1 MAYTD
6 TFPKA
11 SLGKWR
17 LETVCVPH
25 HEDSLR
31 PARPR
36 PRRARPPPSGSRPAP
51 LPAHAPCR
59 AAAEP
64 HHRPA
69 LPSLRPRRG
78 LNSVNC
84 SGKPEMH
91 GHAVVRSPHFKLNE
105 CVIIS

>member
-36 PRRARPPPSGSRPAP
+36 PRRARPPSLGLPPCALARTRSVQSG
-51 LPAHAPCR
+51 CR
-59 AAAEP
+59 ASSPTCPTLAPPAEGAEQCKLL
-64 HHRPA
+64 RKTRNARTCGGA
-69 LPSLRPRRG
+69 LPT
-78 LNSVNC
+78 
-84 SGKPEMH
+84 
-91 GHAVVRSPHFKLNE
+91 FQT
-105 CVIIS
+105 